1 METNLKNK
9 SKLLMEKQMDIFS
22 TPRFNGSD
30 YSPKFDNQRLKC
42 QIKTIYTLMIDGKW
56 RTLGEIEELTSYGQA
71 SISAQLRHLRKDRF
85 GSHIVN
91 KRNRGEREKGLFE
104 YQLINPDTNGDN
116 LPKQELHI
124 DKQISVQSKKDRI
137 NNALNAFRE
146 LYKNKNTA
154 NDADWKEVADLIKS
168 I

>member
-1 METNLKNK
+1 
-9 SKLLMEKQMDIFS
+9 MDIFL

-42 QIKTIYTLMIDGKW
+42 QIKTIYNLMIDGKW

-71 SISAQLRHLRKDRF
+71 SISAQLRHLRKERF

-104 YQLINPDTNGDN
+104 YQLMNPDADGYNHH
-116 LPKQELHI
+116 KQELPI
-124 DKQISVQSKKDRI
+124 EEKISTESKKDRV
-137 NNALNAFRE
+137 NNALNALRE

-154 NDADWKEVADLIKS
+154 NDSDWKEVADLIKL